1 MNVQKVTVNCEK
13 HGDYEANQMDIY
25 GKAIT
30 TTKCPK
36 CAVEHL
42 EETKRKEREANEAAQ
57 KLRIETSV
65 NNFERCIPA
74 RFKHATLENYM
85 ADTPQKQEKLS
96 AFQRYSAAFG
106 NKIQETGG
114 GLILTGNPGTG
125 KTHLSIGLGRELAS
139 VGWHVAYVN
148 LTNLIRRIRST
159 WTDETQSEDEIIR
172 RLQDL
177 NLLIID
183 EVGAQTG
190 SDNERNIIFEIV
202 NGRYEQ
208 VKPTIIISNYSVK
221 EVADFISE
229 RSVDRITQG
238 GAVLNFTW
246 ESHRGAV

>member
-1 MNVQKVTVNCEK
+1 MNTKTVTVNCEK
-13 HGDYEANQMDIY
+13 HGDYEAKQMEFQD
-25 GKAIT
+25 KVIT

-42 EETKRKEREANEAAQ
+42 EETKRKEREASEVAQ
-57 KLRIETSV
+57 KLRIQTAVS
-65 NNFERCIPA
+65 NFERCIPA
-74 RFKHATLENYM
+74 RFKHATLENYI
-85 ADTPQKQEKLS
+85 ADTAQKQEKLS

-125 KTHLSIGLGRELAS
+125 KTHLAIGLGRDLAS
-139 VGWHVAYVN
+139 VGWHVSYVN
-148 LTNLIRRIRST
+148 LTNLIRKIRST
-159 WTDETQSEDEIIR
+159 WKDDTLSEDEMIR

-190 SDNERNIIFEIV
+190 SDNERNIVFEIV

-246 ESHRGAV
+246 ESYRGAA

>member
-1 MNVQKVTVNCEK
+1 MEMLTTTVNCK
-13 HGDYEANQMDIY
+13 IHGDYEAKQVEFG
-25 GKAIT
+25 GKLVT
-30 TTKCPK
+30 TSKCPK

-42 EETKRKEREANEAAQ
+42 EESKRKQREAAEVGH
-57 KLRIETSV
+57 RIRIDTCV
-65 NNFERCIPA
+65 KNFESCVPS
-74 RFKHATLENYM
+74 RFKHATLDNFV
-85 ADTPQKQEKLS
+85 ADTQQKQEKLNY
-96 AFQRYSAAFG
+96 FERYSAAFG

-125 KTHLSIGLGRELAS
+125 KTHLAIGLGRELAS
-139 VGWHVAYVN
+139 VGWHVSYVN
-148 LTNLIRRIRST
+148 LTNLIRRIRAT
-159 WTDETQSEDEIIR
+159 WKDDTKSEDEVIR

-183 EVGAQTG
+183 EIGAQTG
-190 SDNERNIIFEIV
+190 SDNERNIIFEII

-246 ESHRGAV
+246 ESHRGAA